1 MTDRKKT
8 LISILSSFLIVI
20 LIITNNKSLTMKK
33 EKHGN
38 DNKTVKKEKIWK
50 KPEGNMSSIKIYLD
64 YDLNKIITSKEEIN
78 DNYKYLNEYKCLD
91 SSCTALDY
99 NINNNH
105 IIIKDNDYVIYD
117 YKTNLYKKIV
127 NIDNDCLDVKLLY
140 FENKD
145 YGLALK
151 DQTNNY
157 AFYSFEENKVTTE
170 YTYNDILT
178 NEASYLNNCFIAT
191 TILDNKTTYN
201 IVNYNNNTIIG
212 ESDSKIKSI
221 GNKNVYYYLEENE
234 RFKFYKDNFQEI
246 NGNDT
251 YTLYGIT
258 SMGNLVVSKDNI
270 SFAIYNK
277 NGKLIKESKPY
288 KQIYAIIDKYIIV
301 NDNDDELKIIDFDSN
316 IIKKILPLNDSI
328 DFVSGEYK
336 NNIIYIDIFNK
347 LESKHIKYSYSLKDK
362 TLKKQE
368 Y

>member
-33 EKHGN
+33 EKHKN
-38 DNKTVKKEKIWK
+38 DNKTVKKERTWK

-64 YDLNKIITSKEEIN
+64 YDFNKVITSKEEIN
-78 DNYKYLNEYKCLD
+78 DNYKYLNEYKCLN
-91 SSCTALDY
+91 SNCTVLDY

-105 IIIKDNDYVIYD
+105 IIIKDEGYVIYD
-117 YKTNLYKKIV
+117 YKTNLYKKIA
-127 NIDNDCLDVKLLY
+127 NIDNYYLDVKLLY

-151 DQTNNY
+151 NYTNNY
-157 AFYSFEENKVTTE
+157 AFYSFKENKVTTE
-170 YTYNDILT
+170 YIYNDILT

-212 ESDSKIKSI
+212 KSNNKIKSI
-221 GNKNVYYYLEENE
+221 GNKNVYYYLEENGH
-234 RFKFYKDNFQEI
+234 FKFYKDNFQEI
-246 NGNDT
+246 SENDT
-251 YTLYGIT
+251 YALYGIT
-258 SMGNLVVSKDNI
+258 NMGNLVVSRDNT

-288 KQIYAIIDKYIIV
+288 KQIYAIVDKYMIV
-301 NDNDDELKIIDFDSN
+301 NDNDNELKIIDFDSN
-316 IIKKILPLNDSI
+316 VIKKILPLNDFI
-328 DFVSGEYK
+328 DFISGEYK
-336 NNIIYIDIFNK
+336 DETINIDIFNK
-347 LESKHIKYSYSLKDK
+347 LENKKIKYSYSLKNK
-362 TLKKQE
+362 TINE
-368 Y
+368 NDY